1 MEAVVGKVFLVGA
14 GPGDPDL
21 LTVRALR
28 LLQQADIVLH
38 DALVSPE
45 ILALSRT
52 PEAPQPAASAL
63 PEAPQPAASALP
75 EAPQPAASALP
86 EAPQPAASAL
96 PEAPQPAASALPLS
110 RTPQI
115 IDIGKRC
122 GTKLLTQQEINTLLV
137 AYASKYEVVVRL
149 KGGDPS
155 IFGRAG
161 EEIEA
166 LVEANVPFEIVPGI
180 TSAIASAAAAGISL
194 TDRRHAASVV
204 FITAHR
210 GAGAEA
216 VAWDKLVASESTLAI
231 YMPGSGYQLL
241 SARLCAAGLNPRTP
255 CTIVS
260 HASRPSRQVRYCDL
274 TSLASLS
281 PQPAPALLI
290 VGECARQ
297 LHCALDNAALDTAIL
312 DNAIVDNAINDAADS
327 AAPPAAF
334 RNQP

>member
-1 MEAVVGKVFLVGA
+1 MGKVFLVGA

-28 LLQQADIVLH
+28 LLQQAGIVLH

-45 ILALSRT
+45 ILAICRT
-52 PEAPQPAASAL
+52 P
-63 PEAPQPAASALP
+63 
-75 EAPQPAASALP
+75 
-86 EAPQPAASAL
+86 
-96 PEAPQPAASALPLS
+96 
-110 RTPQI
+110 RI

-122 GTKLLTQQEINTLLV
+122 GTKLLTQQEINALLV
-137 AYASKYEVVVRL
+137 AYASPYEVVVRL

-204 FITAHR
+204 FTTAHR
-210 GAGAEA
+210 GEGAEA
-216 VAWDKLVASESTLAI
+216 VAWDKLVTTQSTLAI
-231 YMPGSGYQLL
+231 YMPGSEYQLL
-241 SARLCAAGLNPRTP
+241 SARLSAAGLNPHTP
-255 CTIVS
+255 CTVVS
-260 HASRPSRQVRYCDL
+260 HAGRTSRQVRYCDL
-274 TSLASLS
+274 TSLASLP

-297 LHCALDNAALDTAIL
+297 LHCALGNATLDTT
-312 DNAIVDNAINDAADS
+312 VNDAADS
-327 AAPPAAF
+327 AAPPTAF